1 MKKLL
6 TLLCVFSFTELTF
19 ADDHVN
25 GTWVAAE
32 YYFCNFN
39 EGQDMDDLKRGT
51 EFNRFLD
58 KYRDVGDYDAVL
70 LVETYDQD
78 RDFDYIWSGHW
89 LVLPIWLTAKI
100 GLIMAVLYKL
110 SLIKFQNVMALAV
123 ISIFMLIRSR
133 WRCMAVDYSYCKLND
148 GMESMDAIK
157 LMDKN
162 C

>member
-39 EGQDMDDLKRGT
+39 EGQDMDDLKRVAA

-70 LVETYDQD
+70 LVETCDQD
-78 RDFDYIWSGHW
+78 RDFDYIW
-89 LVLPIWLTAKI
+89 L
-100 GLIMAVLYKL
+100 
-110 SLIKFQNVMALAV
+110 KFP
-123 ISIFMLIRSR
+123 
-133 WRCMAVDYSYCKLND
+133 
-148 GMESMDAIK
+148 
-157 LMDKN
+157 
-162 C
+162 